1 MYFECQQDFPFLDDF
16 ISNSYLTHPL
26 LKYSSTS
33 RIVGPVFFTREK
45 KNLFYLPS
53 VKFHTSSSQLP

>member
-33 RIVGPVFFTREK
+33 RIVGPVFFLPVK
-45 KNLFYLPS
+45 KKSLLFALCEIS
-53 VKFHTSSSQLP
+53 HQ